1 MPAYHAQLYTTMV
14 WTWQKLAHSSSDQ
27 VAGLKPDARG
37 APIAVGFSSADRP
50 GQMEV
55 CAAWLFGGYLQYLWV
70 GNYRL
75 PCAGGVEAWTFHDR
89 LALIFWSWFA
99 LILLAIR
106 AAGFYRRVRDAHRL
120 GRQLADLV
128 FSISELRGSYP

>member
-1 MPAYHAQLYTTMV
+1 V
-14 WTWQKLAHSSSDQ
+14 LA
-27 VAGLKPDARG
+27 A
-37 APIAVGFSSADRP
+37 F
-50 GQMEV
+50 
-55 CAAWLFGGYLQYLWV
+55 
-70 GNYRL
+70 
-75 PCAGGVEAWTFHDR
+75 EAWTFHDR

-99 LILLAIR
+99 LILRAIR